1 MTVSKTFVASCA
13 PPTASYNVGEGSF
26 LVGFWGEGIKYTKND
41 KLWYEH
47 PKQMDWSKGTYAEL
61 DDFTANDIDK
71 SFDFRTSPIFIS
83 QFHIFIKNTATV
95 GNRRIIIDT
104 LDSSEAGN
112 GNMIY
117 YNAYHVANEETYIH
131 FGSGNYDDTD
141 VAGVR
146 QNDIQFPKFWNE
158 NIPYWN
164 KIKVRE
170 NSSTDTNDDW
180 YVILRGVYAVPKYHW
195 IELKNC
201 EKLQF
206 NVIPD
211 SRGDVLGA
219 TDLDFT
225 PVSLRVIKI

>member
-1 MTVSKTFVASCA
+1 MTVSKTFVASVA

-26 LVGFWGEGIKYTKND
+26 LVGFWGEGIKYTKD
-41 KLWYEH
+41 EKLWYEH
-47 PKQMDWSKGTYAEL
+47 PKQMDWAKGSYAEL
-61 DDFTANDIDK
+61 DDYSLNDNEK
-71 SFDFRTSPIFIS
+71 SFDLTTSPIFIS
-83 QFHIFIKNTATV
+83 QLHILIENTATV
-95 GNRRIIIDT
+95 GNRNLQFFTYDGNDT
-104 LDSSEAGN
+104 VLSYIHYNGSHTAGEN
-112 GNMIY
+112 T
-117 YNAYHVANEETYIH
+117 HIH
-131 FGSGNYDDTD
+131 FGNGNYDDTD
-141 VAGVR
+141 LTSHLH
-146 QNDIQFPKFWNE
+146 NDIQLPKFWSE

-164 KIKVRE
+164 KIKVME
-170 NSSTDTNDDW
+170 NADIDSNDDC

-219 TDLDFT
+219 SDLDFT

>member
-26 LVGFWGEGIKYTKND
+26 LVGFWGEGIKYTKDD

-47 PKQMDWSKGTYAEL
+47 PKQMDWAKGSYAEL
-61 DDFTANDIDK
+61 DDFTANENEKTI
-71 SFDFRTSPIFIS
+71 DFRTTPIFIN
-83 QFHIFIKNTATV
+83 QFHLLIDNTATV
-95 GNRRIIIDT
+95 GNRNFVLYT
-104 LDSSEAGN
+104 YDSTESGTTYVYNN
-112 GNMIY
+112 G
-117 YNAYHVANEETYIH
+117 YHTANETTFVH
-131 FGSGNYDDTD
+131 FGGGSYNDTD
-141 VAGVR
+141 LAGSFV
-146 QNDIQFPKFWNE
+146 NDIQLPKFWND
-158 NIPYWN
+158 NTPYWN
-164 KIKVRE
+164 KLKVRD
-170 NSSTDTNDDW
+170 SSDIDSNDD
-180 YVILRGVYAVPKYHW
+180 YYIILRGVYAVPKYHW

-211 SRGDVLGA
+211 SRGDVIGE